1 MKGILNDLLNNKM
14 PIIIMKIVISL
25 GGSLLT
31 RDLTTENF
39 KRYVD
44 VILKLKK
51 DGHKLIVVC
60 GGGKVARDYQAIAKA
75 FNADKDQLDF
85 VGIMGTHVNAATF
98 CYCLGDAGYLIK
110 WKEQEKIKPEVK
122 KHFGKKIIVAAGYGV
137 GCSTDFDAAY
147 LAEVVKADLLINA
160 TNVDGVYDKD
170 PKTNSDAKK
179 FRKMN
184 YKELIG
190 IIQGNE
196 QSPGQY
202 RLFDLKAAK
211 LIQKIKLKT
220 VIVDGTDPE
229 EIVRVLSE
237 DHNGTE
243 VSFY

>member
-1 MKGILNDLLNNKM
+1 M
-14 PIIIMKIVISL
+14 
-25 GGSLLT
+25 
-31 RDLTTENF
+31 
-39 KRYVD
+39 
-44 VILKLKK
+44 
-51 DGHKLIVVC
+51 
-60 GGGKVARDYQAIAKA
+60 
-75 FNADKDQLDF
+75 
-85 VGIMGTHVNAATF
+85 
-98 CYCLGDAGYLIK
+98 
-110 WKEQEKIKPEVK
+110 
-122 KHFGKKIIVAAGYGV
+122 
-137 GCSTDFDAAY
+137 
-147 LAEVVKADLLINA
+147 LINA